1 MMSLQDKKLRL
12 TVRVESGCLD
22 PNGVDVIDDFCRLEQ
37 KEFESFYANFIHWQ
51 IVPRHNVALPE
62 VSYHIDNKKLDSA
75 KATKYLTLFE
85 RDLASIETELEE
97 KLAALINLYLGY

>member
-51 IVPRHNVALPE
+51 IVPIHNVALPE

-75 KATKYLTLFE
+75 KATKYLTLF
-85 RDLASIETELEE
+85 
-97 KLAALINLYLGY
+97 